1 MSRFN
6 TRSIILFILLFIAT
20 AANARSFAVKGIAI
34 DSDGEP
40 EIYATVRI
48 FQQNDSVKPV
58 SMGVTGNDGA
68 FSCTLKNA
76 GAYRLI
82 LVSVGKSPSVRDFE
96 VTAANP
102 VATLDTI
109 VTHID
114 DNILG
119 EVVVEAARPLVSVE
133 IDRISYDVTSD
144 TESKTSMLDETL
156 NKVPLVSVDPD
167 GTIKVNGSTS
177 FKIYKN
183 GRPNNSYSNNAK
195 EIFKAL
201 PASMIQK
208 IEVITD
214 PGAREDAEGTTAI
227 LNIITVKNV
236 ITKGAMGNVGLGYN
250 SRTDAPMP
258 SLWMSAQYDKLSL
271 SIYGGGSITTRGTSS
286 KSRSES
292 ETKYLQT
299 GNSLLSESESD
310 RKSVMGYWGLESS
323 LDLDKYNLFT
333 FEFGGFL
340 SSGNSISNSSTTM
353 LDAEGNKLYS
363 YRTIGKTHP
372 QRWTDLNGSF
382 NYQRSTDREGEAIIL
397 SYRISGTLNKSIS
410 ETDYTDTENVPMQY
424 TGIHADNREDG
435 LEHTVQLDWTR
446 PINKANSFDIG
457 GKFIY
462 RDNHSNTTREYVGL
476 NTDYS
481 DFKHITQISALF
493 ADYRLNLGKF
503 GARAGVRYEYS
514 HLSAKFLD
522 GSADP
527 FSANLNDWVPNA
539 SVMYNI
545 NQRNSLKLS
554 FGSRIQRPGIYYLNP
569 AVNTSPNETSEGNPD
584 LSSVRQNSLGLNYNL
599 MGAKVSVSLN
609 SDFNFADNEIISVA
623 HAVGDHTY
631 SGYANAGRRRSV
643 SIGGYIS
650 WRPTAKTSLMINA
663 RANYTYVKNP
673 YSGEKSSGW
682 GQMIFGNLSQRLP
695 WKMHISV
702 FGSYWVSA
710 PSLYSRMDAYGL
722 SNINWGLNL
731 RRSFLKEDRLSV
743 GMSISNPIRTHNPG
757 YISKSWNNGMTS
769 RSRSYQYRMTTFG
782 ISVSY
787 RFGSLN
793 TSVKKVKKSISNDD
807 VVGGSSVGGNSSSE
821 SESGAGGTN

>member
-1 MSRFN
+1 MSRFK
-6 TRSIILFILLFIAT
+6 TRSIILFILLFIAI
-20 AANARSFAVKGIAI
+20 AAKAQNFAVKGIAI
-34 DSDGEP
+34 DSEGEH
-40 EIYATVRI
+40 EIYATIRV
-48 FQQNDSVKPV
+48 FQKTDSVTPV
-58 SMGVTGNDGA
+58 SMGVTGNDGSFNCA
-68 FSCTLKNA
+68 LKKA
-76 GAYRLI
+76 GAYRLM
-82 LVSVGKSPSVRDFE
+82 LVSVGKAPAVKEFE

-102 VATLDTI
+102 VADLDTI
-109 VTHID
+109 VTSID
-114 DNILG
+114 ENMLG

-144 TESKTSMLDETL
+144 VESKTSMLNETL

-236 ITKGAMGNVGLGYN
+236 ITKGAMGNVGLNYN
-250 SRTDAPMP
+250 SYNNVPTPN
-258 SLWMSAQYDKLSL
+258 LWMSAQYDKFSLSL
-271 SIYGGGSITTRGTSS
+271 YGGGSVTTRNTGS

-299 GNSLLSESESD
+299 GNRLLSESESD
-310 RKSVMGYWGLESS
+310 RKGVMGYWGLESS

-340 SSGNSISNSSTTM
+340 SSGNNTSVSSTKM
-353 LDAEGNKLYS
+353 LDAAGNKIYS
-363 YRTIGKTHP
+363 YNTIGRTHP

-397 SYRISGTLNKSIS
+397 SYRLSGNLNKSVS
-410 ETDYTDTENVPMQY
+410 ETDYTDIENAPMPY
-424 TGIHADNREDG
+424 TGIHADSREDG

-446 PINKANSFDIG
+446 PINKNNSFDVG

-462 RDNHSNTTREYVGL
+462 RDNHSNTTREYVGV

-481 DFKHITQISALF
+481 DFKHITEIGALF
-493 ADYRLNLGKF
+493 ADYRLNFGKF
-503 GARAGVRYEYS
+503 GARAGLRYEYS

-539 SVMYNI
+539 SVMYNV

-584 LSSVRQNSLGLNYNL
+584 LSSVRQNTLGLNYNL
-599 MGAKVSVSLN
+599 MGAKISVSFN
-609 SDFNFADNEIISVA
+609 TDFNFANNEIISVQ
-623 HAVGDHTY
+623 HADGDHTY
-631 SGYANAGRRRSV
+631 SGYANAGRRRNV
-643 SIGGYIS
+643 SFGGYVS
-650 WRPTAKTSLMINA
+650 WRPTAKTSLMVNV

-673 YSGEKSSGW
+673 YSGEKNSGW
-682 GQMIFGNLSQRLP
+682 GHMIYGNFTQRLP
-695 WKMHISV
+695 WKMHLSV
-702 FGSYWVSA
+702 YGNYWVST

-722 SNINWGLNL
+722 SNLFWGLNL

-743 GMSISNPIRTHNPG
+743 GINVSNPIRTRHPG
-757 YISKSWNNGMTS
+757 YINKSWNDGMTS

-782 ISVSY
+782 VYVSY

-793 TSVKKVKKSISNDD
+793 TSVKKVKKGIANDD
-807 VVGGSSVGGNSSSE
+807 VVGGSSGGGSSE
-821 SESGAGGTN
+821 SQGGSGGGGN